1 MRRRTSGLRLK
12 GFINASIEIIKG
24 GIYGYLGILILMI
37 ASEFLYKSL
46 GFILILL
53 INIILY
59 VIVKYIKNR
68 RNKNGS
74 NI

>member
-1 MRRRTSGLRLK
+1 MKLSKKAVPKYEGVLT
-12 GFINASIEIIKG
+12 FSI
-24 GIYGYLGILILMI
+24 LCILIYIPLKI
-37 ASEFLYKSL
+37 LNFEFLYKSL

>member
-1 MRRRTSGLRLK
+1 MRSRHSFIE
-12 GFINASIEIIKG
+12 GFINASIEVIKV

>member
-1 MRRRTSGLRLK
+1 MKLSKKTVPKYEGVLT
-12 GFINASIEIIKG
+12 FSI
-24 GIYGYLGILILMI
+24 LGILIYIPLKI
-37 ASEFLYKSL
+37 LNFEFLYKSL

>member
-1 MRRRTSGLRLK
+1 MKLSKKAVPKYEGVLT
-12 GFINASIEIIKG
+12 FSI
-24 GIYGYLGILILMI
+24 LGILIYIPLKI
-37 ASEFLYKSL
+37 LNFEFLYKSL

-68 RNKNGS
+68 RNKNG
-74 NI
+74 NT

>member
-1 MRRRTSGLRLK
+1 MKLSKKAVPKYEGVLT
-12 GFINASIEIIKG
+12 FSI
-24 GIYGYLGILILMI
+24 LGILIYIPLKI
-37 ASEFLYKSL
+37 LNFEFLYKSL